1 MAKSNSARR
10 VFLKKLSRSRPLFLY
25 FHLFRYSFFNT
36 NGSKKC
42 LWLDS
47 KRGSLVVGSNC
58 SINYATTTDQS
69 RLKSIYAIS
78 LLLPCLIHHWVN
90 GSGKESLTYYY
101 VVGTTSPK
109 RLNLFQCGIKILF
122 FSSWDVRKLRP
133 GYQSCS
139 VNKLPVCVKPCL
151 THDTPSRP
159 CQIVVRH
166 EVLAARPKA

>member
-1 MAKSNSARR
+1 MKRWWSTPSRR
-10 VFLKKLSRSRPLFLY
+10 HTVKTKIVWPKAMQLVEFFLKKLSRSRPLFLY

-101 VVGTTSPK
+101 VVGTTLPK

-122 FSSWDVRKLRP
+122 FFKL
-133 GYQSCS
+133 GNWTVANLINNLCS
-139 VNKLPVCVKPCL
+139 
-151 THDTPSRP
+151 
-159 CQIVVRH
+159 
-166 EVLAARPKA
+166 

>member
-1 MAKSNSARR
+1 MKRWWSTPSRR
-10 VFLKKLSRSRPLFLY
+10 HTVKTKIVWPKAIQLVEFFLKKLSRSRPLFLY

-122 FSSWDVRKLRP
+122 FSSWEIDQWPIL
-133 GYQSCS
+133 
-139 VNKLPVCVKPCL
+139 
-151 THDTPSRP
+151 
-159 CQIVVRH
+159 
-166 EVLAARPKA
+166 